1 MLVKFYQVNEKLL
14 TIILF
19 TLQITSLANA
29 RKKPIKT
36 EKQLRAIVR
45 VGQSVNLSV
54 ERFVAVGEALAD
66 DNPEIRAE
74 MCDACKDARA
84 AGTLIEQLCDTS
96 QTDGGQLRSYADKSC
111 MVRAAR
117 ALLSSVTRVL
127 LIADTVVVKQLISS
141 KDRVSQ
147 KCFAFFSG
155 TYSQNKDC
163 PRRN

>member
-1 MLVKFYQVNEKLL
+1 MS
-14 TIILF
+14 F
-19 TLQITSLANA
+19 TNKHCCLSQITTLANA

-54 ERFVAVGEALAD
+54 ERFVAVGEAIAD

-84 AGTLIEQLCDTS
+84 AGTLIEQLCDTTQADS
-96 QTDGGQLRSYADKSC
+96 GQLRSYADKSC

-141 KDRVSQ
+141 KDRVS
-147 KCFAFFSG
+147 SIDLRL
-155 TYSQNKDC
+155 KD
-163 PRRN
+163 PKDLHRIRHHVFEIIQILMSRS